1 MRGVFQAIAPSETVL
16 AHDAHHLASFRREA
30 AAPVSGRHAADVHGQ
45 PGLVHRGPG
54 PLGPVYPAPGAAT
67 AAAGA
72 PIDGALLGMRA
83 ESAVNTRSDA
93 APAHVAHGGVEPR
106 AGVIVERIYATAPQR
121 LQVRI
126 RYKNNDDQTDSD
138 RQKGKRRLKF
148 RPQHWSEE
156 LTLTV
161 RGGGILPHIRPGRH
175 PHLTHWRLPHWRFNC
190 ASAVLGIF
198 ATMLTCVPT
207 RSATSYFTANPRI
220 IADSVEFSL

>member
-1 MRGVFQAIAPSETVL
+1 MWRLAPLCPSARSPAGATLGNPTSLSGFDGGFLGVIAGESRAQLEMRWVFQAVAPSETVP

-30 AAPVSGRHAADVHGQ
+30 AAAVSGRHAADVHGQ

-54 PLGPVYPAPGAAT
+54 PLGAVYPAPGAAT

-72 PIDGALLGMRA
+72 PIDGALLGLRA
-83 ESAVNTRSDA
+83 ESAINTRTDA

-106 AGVIVERIYATAPQR
+106 AGVIVERIDATARPR

-126 RYKNNDDQTDSD
+126 RYKDHDDQTDSD
-138 RQKGKRRLKF
+138 RQKGKRCLKF

-161 RGGGILPHIRPGRH
+161 RGGGILPHIRPERH
-175 PHLTHWRLPHWRFNC
+175 PLL
-190 ASAVLGIF
+190 
-198 ATMLTCVPT
+198 
-207 RSATSYFTANPRI
+207 
-220 IADSVEFSL
+220 DSLVF